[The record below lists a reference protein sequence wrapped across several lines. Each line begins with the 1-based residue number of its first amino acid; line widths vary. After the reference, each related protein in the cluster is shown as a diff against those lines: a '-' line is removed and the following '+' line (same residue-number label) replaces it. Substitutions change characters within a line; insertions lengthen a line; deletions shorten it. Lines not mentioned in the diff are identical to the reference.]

1 MRQVLRREDAQGP
14 EKNLLRGREPLFLAE
29 KRGSLPL
36 APSFPKNRSQD
47 CLHRRQSFFV
57 AAASQRAHTPMGR
70 GNACSTVAAQS
81 NALPSPHVFPG
92 SSSSHRLTGKSF
104 WKGRVRGGRTFFQKG
119 FPPHCFFLA
128 SNLHRSPAVLPSRA
142 SNLHQLP
149 AACPARKIPP
159 KKRLPT
165 LGRSFGDDRPVEL
178 ALPCLEGRGIRG
190 WRSMAG
196 VQQPVPQQ
204 KNPRRTGDKKRPP
217 RAESCKGVF
226 EQSLAAAY
234 FPT

>member
-1 MRQVLRREDAQGP
+1 MFAFVSYTTVALRVVNTPDRTFHPCAGSQA
-14 EKNLLRGREPLFLAE
+14 KVFGREGSGEGNLFG
-29 KRGSLPL
+29 KRFSLPAVFSL
-36 APSFPKNRSQD
+36 LQIFIGR
-47 CLHRRQSFFV
+47 LQS
-57 AAASQRAHTPMGR
+57 
-70 GNACSTVAAQS
+70 
-81 NALPSPHVFPG
+81 
-92 SSSSHRLTGKSF
+92 
-104 WKGRVRGGRTFFQKG
+104 
-119 FPPHCFFLA
+119 
-128 SNLHRSPAVLPSRA
+128 
-142 SNLHQLP
+142 
-149 AACPARKIPP
+149 CPARKIPP

-178 ALPCLEGRGIRG
+178 ALPGRGGPCLEGRGIRG